1 MNTLNTSWF
10 RSLKGKLLVTAFL
23 PVIAFVIVVGGSYKG
38 LVEVSYML
46 SDAYTDVVPTMDEL
60 GRMTTLRASVGYFS
74 WAAIGATDAT
84 RKKEFISKAQ
94 AALDEFKEV
103 QTKYESGAFDDQET
117 ENYSYVAAHK
127 KEFIDTTQEMITKLG
142 IETPEAQAQA
152 RTLID
157 YGPWHKM
164 SIEFRKSIEKNIKH
178 YQTMSDEKNVKQK
191 ELTTR
196 VTQLIVGVGAISC
209 LLLFTMMA
217 VIAHRVSSAIGGTA
231 KILETSGQE
240 ISRAINQLSEA
251 GSGLSQA
258 SVETAVSLEET
269 AASLEEMTSMIK
281 LASDHASQAS
291 ALSQTSS
298 ASAQEGEKE
307 IQSLISSMHDI
318 SESSKKIEE
327 IIIVIEDI
335 AFQTNLLALNASV
348 EAARAGEQGK
358 GFAVVADAVRTLAHK
373 SAEAAKDITGLIKE
387 SVSKIENGT
396 AIADRSGEV
405 LSKIV
410 VSVKKVAD
418 LNQEISMSSQEQSGG
433 IVQINKAMN
442 TLDQSSQSN
451 AASSEEIAGTAE
463 EIAAQAKQM
472 QNAVVLLNTIVLGG
486 TTQSA
491 ASGVEVPSLSEKRK
505 APASRKAA

>member
-1 MNTLNTSWF
+1 MNISSASWF
-10 RSLKGKLLVTAFL
+10 RGLKGKLLFTAFL
-23 PVIAFVIVVGGSYKG
+23 PVIAFIIVVGGSYKG
-38 LVEVSYML
+38 LGEVSYML
-46 SDAYTDVVPTMDEL
+46 NDAYSDVIPAMDDL
-60 GRMTTLRASVGYFS
+60 GRMTTLRASIGYFC
-74 WAAIGATDAT
+74 WAAIGSTDAT
-84 RKKEFISKAQ
+84 RKKEFLGKAQ
-94 AALDEFKEV
+94 AAFDEFKEV
-103 QTKYESGAFDDQET
+103 QTKYESGSFDDQEK
-117 ENYSYVAAHK
+117 ENYSYVATHK

-142 IETPEAQAQA
+142 TETPEAQAQA

-164 SIEFRKSIEKNIKH
+164 SIELRKSIEKNIKY
-178 YQTMSDEKNVKQK
+178 YQTMSAEKNVKQK
-191 ELTTR
+191 ELTAR
-196 VTQLIVGVGAISC
+196 VTQMMIGVGAISC
-209 LLLFTMMA
+209 LLLFTIMA
-217 VIAHRVSSAIGGTA
+217 IIAHRLSSAIGGTA
-231 KILETSGQE
+231 KILEESGQQ
-240 ISRAINQLSEA
+240 ISQAINQLSEA

-258 SVETAVSLEET
+258 SVETAASLEET

-281 LASDHASQAS
+281 MASDHASQAS

-298 ASAQEGEKE
+298 TSAQEGEKE
-307 IQSLISSMHDI
+307 IHSLISSMHDI
-318 SESSKKIEE
+318 SASSKKIEE
-327 IIIVIEDI
+327 IITVIEDI

-358 GFAVVADAVRTLAHK
+358 GFAVVAEAVRTLAHK

-396 AIADRSGEV
+396 VIADRSGEV

-418 LNQEISMSSQEQSGG
+418 LNQEISTTSQEQSGG

-442 TLDQSSQSN
+442 NLDQSSQSN

-472 QNAVVLLNTIVLGG
+472 QNAVLLLNTIVLGG
-486 TTQSA
+486 ND
-491 ASGVEVPSLSEKRK
+491 
-505 APASRKAA
+505 PASRKAA